1 MAEKNLP
8 HNDDLEEIVLGM
20 MLMDSKSCLGA
31 LTEVTHPHQPQVT
44 NPNAY
49 LQPNSFH
56 KTYRK
61 KQLDKNHTL
70 NEQTNRPRKEMLTH

>member
-31 LTEVTHPHQPQVT
+31 LTELNDDDFFIDNVNHRAVFVQL
-44 NPNAY
+44 NNY
-49 LQPNSFH
+49 L
-56 KTYRK
+56 Y
-61 KQLDKNHTL
+61 
-70 NEQTNRPRKEMLTH
+70 